1 MLSISELISII
12 LGKSGPIHYLVV
24 RYGYEGITLLMALES
39 ASLPI
44 PSEVILPLAGHYA
57 SIGLLN
63 YFGVLA
69 VATIGGII
77 GITVDYAI
85 AFYIG
90 KDVVYRNLKFF
101 HIKKESMDNFIAW
114 FDQNGSFAVFVVRL
128 IPVIRGL
135 ISFAAGFAEMKL
147 KKFYVFSILGSLVWD
162 IVLVTFGF
170 YALSGGTFTVI
181 EYAAILAFALYVVYL
196 IFSKKMK
203 VSGKPKVNEDSSTR
217 K

>member
-1 MLSISELISII
+1 MITIAELLSII
-12 LGKSGPIHYLVV
+12 LGKSGPIHYLVL

-69 VATIGGII
+69 VATVGGII
-77 GITVDYAI
+77 GITADYFL

-101 HIKKESMDNFIAW
+101 HIKKESMDNFIIW

-147 KKFYVFSILGSLVWD
+147 RKFYGYSILGSLVWD
-162 IVLVTFGF
+162 VVLVTFGY
-170 YALSGGTFTVI
+170 YALSGGTFTII
-181 EYAAILAFALYVVYL
+181 EYAAALAFVLYIVYL
-196 IFSKKMK
+196 VFSRSM
-203 VSGKPKVNEDSSTR
+203 R
-217 K
+217 KSNHKDDKSEFSEEK

>member
-12 LGKSGPIHYLVV
+12 LGKSGPIQYLVV

-69 VATIGGII
+69 VATLGGII

-101 HIKKESMDNFIAW
+101 HIKKESMDNFIEW

-147 KKFYVFSILGSLVWD
+147 KKFYAFSILGSLVWD
-162 IVLVTFGF
+162 VVLITFGY

-181 EYAAILAFALYVVYL
+181 EYVAILAFALYIVYL
-196 IFSKKMK
+196 VFSRKMK
-203 VSGKPKVNEDSSTR
+203 RPSKSAEDKDSPSR